1 MAFRRDRVAR
11 GGHAVS
17 RQGPGSG
24 TGRGQARGARVGTCA
39 GTRGRECRG
48 AAALYRAA
56 RSELQRGRRLTA
68 SGLGRPT
75 PGRPSASW
83 GRQCPAWRGV
93 TASGAEAP
101 DARALSPTCFLPLP
115 LLKAAAETPREHPPP
130 PPPPCRPRESCVV
143 ETDARGR
150 QYQTW
155 GRVCSPIP
163 GDFHFQS
170 LHSKMQS
177 SLQRSAL
184 KLSNSVEK
192 QLYPTYMFYFVFP
205 TDFIYI

>member
-1 MAFRRDRVAR
+1 MSGRRCPL
-11 GGHAVS
+11 
-17 RQGPGSG
+17 PGS
-24 TGRGQARGARVGTCA
+24 AV
-39 GTRGRECRG
+39 G
-48 AAALYRAA
+48 AAARMPADRARA
-56 RSELQRGRRLTA
+56 RAPHTGAALGVPGSTVPSLARRHCI
-68 SGLGRPT
+68 
-75 PGRPSASW
+75 W
-83 GRQCPAWRGV
+83 GRGSRRPR
-93 TASGAEAP
+93 
-101 DARALSPTCFLPLP
+101 SPTHLLPAL
-115 LLKAAAETPREHPPP
+115 AAAQSCGRDAQGTPP

-163 GDFHFQS
+163 GGFHFQS